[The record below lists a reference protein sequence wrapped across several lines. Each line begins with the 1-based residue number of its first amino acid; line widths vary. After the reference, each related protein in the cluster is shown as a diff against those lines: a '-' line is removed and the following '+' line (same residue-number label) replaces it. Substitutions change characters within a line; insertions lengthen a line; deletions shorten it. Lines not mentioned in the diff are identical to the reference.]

1 MEKDI
6 LIERLARLVG
16 IVDAYDAMSSDRAY
30 RKALSRDVIR
40 GELKRGRGTQFDPNM
55 TDVFLE
61 LLDEGALSAP
71 QNEHEVK
78 TDLIDISSVV
88 RDLVS
93 QNCETGA
100 IKIDQEDMGK
110 EYQYI
115 NGLHIRYGI
124 DVHTVLISLV
134 WEDDVAMSDVDEA
147 MKAMEYSILQSLR
160 KVDVM
165 TRVSESQYLIV
176 LTEAHSQNLQ
186 MIIDRVFASFFKNS
200 LNTKI
205 KPTYEIK

>member
-1 MEKDI
+1 
-6 LIERLARLVG
+6 
-16 IVDAYDAMSSDRAY
+16 
-30 RKALSRDVIR
+30 
-40 GELKRGRGTQFDPNM
+40 M

-78 TDLIDISSVV
+78 TDLIDVSSVV
-88 RDLVS
+88 RDLVL

-100 IKIDQEDMGK
+100 IKIDQ
-110 EYQYI
+110 
-115 NGLHIRYGI
+115 
-124 DVHTVLISLV
+124 
-134 WEDDVAMSDVDEA
+134 EDDVAMSDVDEA

>member
-1 MEKDI
+1 M
-6 LIERLARLVG
+6 
-16 IVDAYDAMSSDRAY
+16 
-30 RKALSRDVIR
+30 
-40 GELKRGRGTQFDPNM
+40 
-55 TDVFLE
+55 
-61 LLDEGALSAP
+61 
-71 QNEHEVK
+71 
-78 TDLIDISSVV
+78 
-88 RDLVS
+88 
-93 QNCETGA
+93 
-100 IKIDQEDMGK
+100 
-110 EYQYI
+110 
-115 NGLHIRYGI
+115 
-124 DVHTVLISLV
+124 
-134 WEDDVAMSDVDEA
+134 AMSDVDEA